1 MITGRLYNVLK
12 FLALVVLPAT
22 GTLYATLAGLWGL
35 PAAQAVAGTI
45 LALDTFLGV
54 ILQISSS
61 NYNSSTAQGTLNV
74 IESAE
79 GKVFDLNLDGDPEY
93 ELEGKD
99 RVVFKV
105 SKTTKTTDEVTKRR
119 TRERRPGTRS
129 RSRD

>member
-12 FLALVVLPAT
+12 FCALVALPAI

-35 PAAQAVAGTI
+35 PAPQEVAGTI
-45 LALDTFLGV
+45 LAVDAFLGV
-54 ILQISSS
+54 ILQISSN
-61 NYNSSTAQGTLNV
+61 NYNSSTAQGTLNIV
-74 IESAE
+74 ESEE

-105 SKTTKTTDEVTKRR
+105 NKTNADGARAPKKAASRR
-119 TRERRPGTRS
+119 RRSAST
-129 RSRD
+129 